1 MQAFVVMRLILV
13 EVSSRMNTNKSRG
26 RPVSTLLAYYQLVPP
41 LQGNDWTSCRYPGR
55 RVATFRL
62 YALPWASMWLP
73 HSGRFIKWTRRKNS
87 NAAQIGAA

>member
-41 LQGNDWTSCRYPGR
+41 LQGNDWTSCRYPR
-55 RVATFRL
+55 AARSDVPSLRS
-62 YALPWASMWLP
+62 AL
-73 HSGRFIKWTRRKNS
+73 G
-87 NAAQIGAA
+87 